1 MPSLSTIITSIRC
14 LAQRNTFYN
23 VCKRSLKYYGGPG
36 AWAEGLFRTW
46 RGGLVEGGW
55 MGWGG
60 VGGWVDGVRD
70 EANKPPLCQLFAC
83 NYPLK
88 HLKVR
93 PQKTRPR
100 KIYHF
105 PALTYARAHPQTG
118 VAPSSLPD
126 TKAATQ
132 YHASSKKLPVT
143 TDYHFLNPHH
153 HQPHPFSIFVLTYF
167 GRICEQFWLDLYVS
181 KLGWKTSKFGGF
193 EPPGVLVSPS
203 PVPTAALQ
211 WTLHMYELEGN
222 FTFFGA
228 LNSIVHIALC

>member
-1 MPSLSTIITSIRC
+1 MVDL
-14 LAQRNTFYN
+14 
-23 VCKRSLKYYGGPG
+23 GPG
-36 AWAEGLFRTW
+36 QKAYSEHGGVAWLRM
-46 RGGLVEGGW
+46 GW

-60 VGGWVDGVRD
+60 GWGEGRSKQAAPVPTLCMQLSPQTLEGSPSKDSAPRD
-70 EANKPPLCQLFAC
+70 LPLS
-83 NYPLK
+83 
-88 HLKVR
+88 
-93 PQKTRPR
+93 
-100 KIYHF
+100 
-105 PALTYARAHPQTG
+105 ALTYARAHPQTG

-167 GRICEQFWLDLYVS
+167 GRVCEQFQLDLYVS

-203 PVPTAALQ
+203 PVSTAAPAVY
-211 WTLHMYELEGN
+211 MYELECN
-222 FTFFGA
+222 FTLHMLLSFYSPVCSSVHVYIQLYTSVHA
-228 LNSIVHIALC
+228 LQCTCMN

>member
-1 MPSLSTIITSIRC
+1 M
-14 LAQRNTFYN
+14 
-23 VCKRSLKYYGGPG
+23 
-36 AWAEGLFRTW
+36 
-46 RGGLVEGGW
+46 
-55 MGWGG
+55 
-60 VGGWVDGVRD
+60 RD

-118 VAPSSLPD
+118 VAPDCLPD

-167 GRICEQFWLDLYVS
+167 GRVCEQFWLDLYVS

-203 PVPTAALQ
+203 PVSTAAPAVY
-211 WTLHMYELEGN
+211 MYELECN
-222 FTFFGA
+222 FTLHMLLSFYSPVCSSVHVYIQLYTSVHA
-228 LNSIVHIALC
+228 LQCTCMN

>member
-1 MPSLSTIITSIRC
+1 MVMYVLHIM
-14 LAQRNTFYN
+14 
-23 VCKRSLKYYGGPG
+23 CKGTDIWG
-36 AWAEGLFRTW
+36 WFIQNMEGW
-46 RGGLVEGGW
+46 CWWVEG
-55 MGWGG
+55 WGPKQTS
-60 VGGWVDGVRD
+60 RPC
-70 EANKPPLCQLFAC
+70 AKLFAC

-167 GRICEQFWLDLYVS
+167 GRVCEQFWLDLYVS
-181 KLGWKTSKFGGF
+181 KLGWKTFKFGGF

-203 PVPTAALQ
+203 PVSTAAPAVY
-211 WTLHMYELEGN
+211 MYELECN
-222 FTFFGA
+222 FTLHMLLSFYSPVCSSVHVYIQLYTSVHA
-228 LNSIVHIALC
+228 LQCTCMN

>member
-1 MPSLSTIITSIRC
+1 MVDL
-14 LAQRNTFYN
+14 
-23 VCKRSLKYYGGPG
+23 GPG
-36 AWAEGLFRTW
+36 QKAYSEHGGVAWLR
-46 RGGLVEGGW
+46 
-55 MGWGG
+55 
-60 VGGWVDGVRD
+60 VGGWGEVGGGVRD

-93 PQKTRPR
+93 PQKTRPH

-203 PVPTAALQ
+203 PVSTAAPAVY
-211 WTLHMYELEGN
+211 MYELECN
-222 FTFFGA
+222 FTLHMLLSFYSPVCSSVHVYIQLYTSVHA
-228 LNSIVHIALC
+228 LQCTCMN